1 MPFAGMMGRVL
12 AQTMLRQRVSRNI
25 ASNAANGVTYRGSFR
40 SSGKYLFVA
49 HPNCCPKCTKMNGT
63 LWNTPDVAFISHPNC
78 KCATI
83 EAPDELS
90 PQELMDWTK
99 NPVGTM
105 RFGFNYGVPLRPVA
119 LTVANRDKVFAQWK
133 ERMSPESAI
142 AHPRRAVR
150 AKVSQAQIDM
160 IKAKVKSGE
169 LTQGTNL
176 TRRIQGLV
184 DAQKT
189 RALKKTE
196 AGKLAS
202 KLFGND
208 KKSRIVI
215 SQGRNAQRKEPL
227 KFPKLRKGSTW
238 NPNAGRAVARN
249 LQEQSYSNAKAMR
262 KDSYSNAIASTTR
275 IPSTANNVQFS
286 AALKGAARMLKGS
299 RAKAMNDFKER
310 QKKKKREEKE
320 RLERLR
326 KIGLL

>member
-25 ASNAANGVTYRGSFR
+25 ASNAANGVQYQGSFR

-49 HPNCCPKCTKMNGT
+49 HPQCCPKCTKMNGT

-83 EAPDELS
+83 EAPDGLS
-90 PQELMDWTK
+90 PQQLMEWTK

-119 LTVANRDKVFAQWK
+119 LSVANRDKVFAQWQ

-150 AKVSQAQIDM
+150 AKVSQAQIDL

-176 TRRIQGLV
+176 TNRIRGLV

-189 RALKKTE
+189 RTLKKTE

-238 NPNAGRAVARN
+238 NPNARVNTQDLRTSN
-249 LQEQSYSNAKAMR
+249 SNARAMR

-275 IPSTANNVQFS
+275 IPSTADNVQFS
-286 AALKGAARMLKGS
+286 AALMGAARMLKGS

>member
-25 ASNAANGVTYRGSFR
+25 ASNAANGVPYQGSFR

-49 HPNCCPKCTKMNGT
+49 HPQCCPKCTKMNGT

-83 EAPDELS
+83 EAPDGLS
-90 PQELMDWTK
+90 PQQLMEWTK

-119 LTVANRDKVFAQWK
+119 LSVANRDKVFAQWQ
-133 ERMSPESAI
+133 ERMSPESVK
-142 AHPRRAVR
+142 AHPRRLVR

-169 LTQGTNL
+169 LAQGTNL

-189 RALKKTE
+189 RELKKTE

-238 NPNAGRAVARN
+238 NPNARVNTQDLRTSN
-249 LQEQSYSNAKAMR
+249 SNARAMR

-275 IPSTANNVQFS
+275 IPTTANNVQFS
-286 AALKGAARMLKGS
+286 AALMGAARMLKGS
-299 RAKAMNDFKER
+299 RAKAMKSFNER
-310 QKKKKREEKE
+310 QKKKRREEKE